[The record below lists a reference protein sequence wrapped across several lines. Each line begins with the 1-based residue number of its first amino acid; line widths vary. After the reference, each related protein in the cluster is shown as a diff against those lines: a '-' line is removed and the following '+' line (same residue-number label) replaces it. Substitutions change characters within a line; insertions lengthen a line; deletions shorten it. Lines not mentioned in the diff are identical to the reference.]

1 MLIPLEILLLLRIV
15 FTILG
20 SLLFQMNLRIAL
32 SNSMKNWV
40 EIFDGDCIE
49 SVDYILQV
57 GHFYYINPANPSAW
71 EIFSSSEISFD
82 FFLERLEVLVI
93 QFIHLLG

>member
-1 MLIPLEILLLLRIV
+1 MLIPSEVLLLLKIV

-20 SLLFQMNLRIAL
+20 SLLFQMNLRIVL

-49 SVDYILQV
+49 SVDYFWQD
-57 GHFYYINPANPSAW
+57 GHF
-71 EIFSSSEISFD
+71 F
-82 FFLERLEVLVI
+82 
-93 QFIHLLG
+93 